1 MNQGKYVFSQLMGL
15 ISHKKFNTLVTRH
28 KGDYKVKDF
37 TCWKQY
43 LCMAFGQLTHR
54 ESLSDTILCLKAN
67 ADKMYHL
74 GVGEVVAKSTLSTA
88 NENRSYLIYEQL
100 AMMLIKE
107 AKQWYLKDN
116 DLEVQLQA
124 NVFAIDATTIDL
136 CLSTFYWATFRSTKG
151 GIKLHTQIDLKT
163 SIPEFILFSN
173 ASVHDVNVLDIISFE
188 ANSFYIMDRGYVDY
202 KRLYKVH
209 QSNAFFVTRAKD
221 NMNYRRLYS
230 HAKDKTKGVLY
241 DQTIMLNNHYASKD
255 YPEKMRRIKFVD
267 EQTGK
272 VLIFLTNN
280 FDLKATEIA
289 QLYKHRWK
297 IELFFKWIKQHL
309 KIKSFW
315 GQSENA
321 VKTQVWIAISVYVLV
336 AIAKKHFLLKQ
347 SLYEILQ
354 VLSIAIFERMPIN
367 QLFQQTQLQYFK
379 EQKDNQLNMF
389 DL

>member
-15 ISHKKFNTLVTRH
+15 ISHKKFHSLVALH

-37 TCWKQY
+37 TCWKQF

-74 GVGEVVAKSTLSTA
+74 GIGEVVAKSTLSTA
-88 NENRSYLIYEQL
+88 NENRSSLIYQQL
-100 AMMLIKE
+100 AINLINE
-107 AKQWYLKDN
+107 AKQLYLKEN
-116 DLEVQLQA
+116 DLQVQLQG
-124 NVFAIDATTIDL
+124 NVFAIDSTTIDL
-136 CLSTFYWATFRSTKG
+136 CLSTFYWATFRTTKA
-151 GIKLHTQIDLKT
+151 GIRLHTQLDLKT

-173 ASVHDVNVLDIISFE
+173 ASVHDVNVLDLIAFE

-202 KRLYKVH
+202 KRLYKV
-209 QSNAFFVTRAKD
+209 QLCGAFYVTRAKD

-230 HAKDKTKGVLY
+230 HPKDKTKGVLY
-241 DQTIMLNNHYASKD
+241 DQTILLNNHYAAKD
-255 YPEKMRRIKFVD
+255 YPVKMRRIKFVD

-280 FDLKATEIA
+280 FHLQAYEVA

-315 GQSENA
+315 GHSENA

-336 AIAKKHFLLKQ
+336 AIAKKKFRLKQ

-354 VLSIAIFERMPIN
+354 VVSISIFEKIPIN
-367 QLFQQTQLQYFK
+367 QLFQQTQPQYFK
-379 EQKDNQLNMF
+379 EQNHNQLKMF
-389 DL
+389 D